1 MAQQQDPIKAL
12 ERRVRKLKRALDAII
27 EHTGSRATVDKAE
40 GTWKAETETK
50 GADARARLSDL
61 SRGGGS
67 DRR

>member
-12 ERRVRKLKRALDAII
+12 ERRVRKLERALDAII
-27 EHTGSRATVDKAE
+27 EHTGSRAAVDKAE
-40 GTWKAETETK
+40 AAWEAETEAK

-67 DRR
+67 SPR